1 MAHYQLRNIRNLFS
15 IGVQTRP
22 KMASYLEAFDKGH
35 LSAVE
40 RTIEARDWGAFDKVY
55 HDSITGLNNM
65 HAATNHGYIVWKLPA
80 EPPEHLD
87 LGPR

>member
-1 MAHYQLRNIRNLFS
+1 MRLRPETGPGSTKLF
-15 IGVQTRP
+15 
-22 KMASYLEAFDKGH
+22 
-35 LSAVE
+35 
-40 RTIEARDWGAFDKVY
+40 

-87 LGPR
+87 LGPQETRS